1 MRQSSLRDKILAYAD
16 CLARSHEDIP
26 AAGVAW
32 RLRVIAGVL
41 CSYGD
46 GCKAA
51 PWPGY
56 TMCERHVSQSALE
69 DSWAPSGVQDAANAA
84 PSEASPE

>member
-1 MRQSSLRDKILAYAD
+1 MSAPSLRAKVLAYAD
-16 CLARSHEDIP
+16 LLARSSGELP
-26 AAGVAW
+26 AVDVAW

-46 GCKAA
+46 GCQSP

-56 TMCERHVSQSALE
+56 TACERHVSQLALE
-69 DSWAPSGVQDAANAA
+69 DSWAPSGVTK
-84 PSEASPE
+84 SGGEAT

>member
-1 MRQSSLRDKILAYAD
+1 MSTPSLHARVLAYAD
-16 CLARSHEDIP
+16 LLARSSGELP
-26 AAGVAW
+26 AVDVAW

-46 GCKAA
+46 GCQSP

-69 DSWAPSGVQDAANAA
+69 DSWAPSSAA
-84 PSEASPE
+84 STKESP